1 MSQYVE
7 KYSII
12 AAPLH
17 ELTRKSVV
25 FPKPWIKDADYDIA
39 FFKLKEAMLDRS
51 NYSWNKDPSKRLFL
65 EVDAS
70 DVGWGCCAYQYAT
83 APTTDDEG
91 QERLLDKSKR
101 RVIEWISKAWTT
113 DQLKLPVF
121 YRESL
126 ARLLCLEKYRNLIE
140 TNIESGITL
149 YTDHMPSLY
158 AESLSNEG
166 QLSEWRIAE
175 VADLNSIVRADPPPS
190 RPPNGSR

>member
-17 ELTRKSVV
+17 ELTRKGVI
-25 FPKPWIKDADYDIA
+25 FPKPWTTGDPYDTS
-39 FFKLKEAMLDRS
+39 FFKLKTAMLDGS

-70 DVGWGCCAYQYAT
+70 DVGWGCCAFQFAT
-83 APTTDDEG
+83 KHSTEDEG

-140 TNIESGITL
+140 TNITSGITL

-158 AESLSNEG
+158 AESLSKKIMRKPCN
-166 QLSEWRIAE
+166 
-175 VADLNSIVRADPPPS
+175 V
-190 RPPNGSR
+190 